1 METAEMND
9 IQVTMT
15 NYKESAGSEWNSP
28 ASGNVFVLVEFEIVN
43 NSDSDLAI
51 SSMLSF
57 EAYADDY
64 AANSSLTALLENDQN
79 QLDGSIASG
88 KRMRGWVGYEVPS
101 GWRTLEVHFTDNVWS
116 SNKFKF
122 FVQK

>member
-1 METAEMND
+1 MERKKICSVIALIITFLWCFFIIMVIIGSGSEKPKAVTASSKWKNHNSAGRYAKRRILKGYFGLMETAEMND

-57 EAYADDY
+57 
-64 AANSSLTALLENDQN
+64 
-79 QLDGSIASG
+79 
-88 KRMRGWVGYEVPS
+88 
-101 GWRTLEVHFTDNVWS
+101 
-116 SNKFKF
+116 
-122 FVQK
+122 